1 MVIVWYKALKDT
13 VKNNNMPLLIL
24 TCTGPLTCARI
35 YASAGAWRI
44 LLTIASWSAVVI
56 LPLLKGLLTHFER
69 VLQLKYLHFSPS
81 PSFYFHNSFF
91 LSYLSSLPQVPFP
104 FFFPLSFISYLS
116 TLPFFSYLFSPHL
129 FLFSFPFNSPISYL
143 PSLTLPLFPFS
154 FPLFSCLWILTYL
167 HFPYLILPRFTF
179 PFSLISYLSLLP
191 LPFFPL
197 SLFYHFLIIFVSP
210 SPFSL
215 FLPAFFPVSIL
226 TYLRFP
232 FPLPPISHFS
242 FPFYLFPFLFLSCF
256 LFSS

>member
-104 FFFPLSFISYLS
+104 FFFPFLSF
-116 TLPFFSYLFSPHL
+116 
-129 FLFSFPFNSPISYL
+129 
-143 PSLTLPLFPFS
+143 
-154 FPLFSCLWILTYL
+154 
-167 HFPYLILPRFTF
+167 
-179 PFSLISYLSLLP
+179 
-191 LPFFPL
+191 
-197 SLFYHFLIIFVSP
+197 
-210 SPFSL
+210 
-215 FLPAFFPVSIL
+215 L

-232 FPLPPISHFS
+232 FSLISFRLTFFFSLFPLTLPFLTYPRLPFLF
-242 FPFYLFPFLFLSCF
+242 FPFLSRSFHVSEFLLIFTSLTFFPFSLFPFLSYLTYLWFPFPSSPF
-256 LFSS
+256 PFSIIS

>member
-104 FFFPLSFISYLS
+104 FFFPFLSF
-116 TLPFFSYLFSPHL
+116 
-129 FLFSFPFNSPISYL
+129 
-143 PSLTLPLFPFS
+143 
-154 FPLFSCLWILTYL
+154 
-167 HFPYLILPRFTF
+167 
-179 PFSLISYLSLLP
+179 
-191 LPFFPL
+191 
-197 SLFYHFLIIFVSP
+197 
-210 SPFSL
+210 
-215 FLPAFFPVSIL
+215 L

-232 FPLPPISHFS
+232 FSLISFRLTFFFSLFPLTLPFLTYPRLPFLFFTFLSRSFHVSEFLLIFTSPNSS
-242 FPFYLFPFLFLSCF
+242 FPVSLFLFLSYLTYLCF
-256 LFSS
+256 PFPSSPFPFSIIS